1 MADRIISPASWPPE
15 KTLSFSGNILVGPG
29 ATVTVDPSWVHYTYS
44 QSGGGA
50 PITDDNVLFT
60 VITASTVGTL
70 LLDGIPTIQFTYQ
83 NIVDGRVS
91 FRQDGSSDADNIL
104 LFAQV
109 VEAGVAK
116 PYTPHF
122 PYDWSGSALK
132 GAFYAGALLIGPE
145 LQSMPIPD
153 GADSSYNESTT
164 DAGIVTLPFST
175 TQPDEVVFALT
186 YSQFG
191 KLDGPPFPNPNP
203 IASLTYPGLTF
214 TRLGGGTF
222 NYNDFSSGHNIY
234 GTITAELFYALA
246 PTVLSTATATAT
258 FTVVP
263 GVGLQTKSFLGMIS
277 YYNLADPANPWG
289 TDPASIQTLITNTIP
304 GSLTLN
310 TAADPQAVLP
320 VLFFATAGQEP
331 AVLGPSGTGYLP
343 KGYSIETGGGTGNSE
358 ADLIVF
364 TGYSPGY
371 IGVAVDTPIGETL
384 TDSELLFQPQHG
396 FVDLSVAATRQLF
409 VSLSGTPQWMGV
421 SGEIPFAQQP
431 AVYLTTLGP
440 PLDFPQNNGNGG
452 AFVVSGEIDPAAGP
466 GCTPHIITEATGP
479 AQRPQWRLTVSD
491 DGARTWSTLV
501 KPRDIGALGHYKTR
515 LRWLKMGQFR
525 QRVIKLECTDPV
537 RRNVIGIYID
547 IDQGMAS

>member
-1 MADRIISPASWPPE
+1 
-15 KTLSFSGNILVGPG
+15 
-29 ATVTVDPSWVHYTYS
+29 
-44 QSGGGA
+44 
-50 PITDDNVLFT
+50 
-60 VITASTVGTL
+60 
-70 LLDGIPTIQFTYQ
+70 
-83 NIVDGRVS
+83 
-91 FRQDGSSDADNIL
+91 
-104 LFAQV
+104 
-109 VEAGVAK
+109 
-116 PYTPHF
+116 
-122 PYDWSGSALK
+122 
-132 GAFYAGALLIGPE
+132 
-145 LQSMPIPD
+145 
-153 GADSSYNESTT
+153 
-164 DAGIVTLPFST
+164 
-175 TQPDEVVFALT
+175 
-186 YSQFG
+186 
-191 KLDGPPFPNPNP
+191 
-203 IASLTYPGLTF
+203 
-214 TRLGGGTF
+214 
-222 NYNDFSSGHNIY
+222 
-234 GTITAELFYALA
+234 
-246 PTVLSTATATAT
+246 
-258 FTVVP
+258 
-263 GVGLQTKSFLGMIS
+263 
-277 YYNLADPANPWG
+277 
-289 TDPASIQTLITNTIP
+289 
-304 GSLTLN
+304 LTLN